1 VSLVRTRAVKAG
13 RRVRASYEGRWDRY
27 WLLGPLVAFLVL
39 TLGFPLLTD
48 LVYSVSDISFT
59 ALWSPHWAGLANY
72 VAVASDAVF
81 WQAAGFSLR
90 FAVIATIA
98 EVSVGFILVL
108 VLSPLLERHG
118 WLMAFLVLPMMIS
131 PALIGIMYRLML
143 NDFVGVVPQYLGILG
158 IDVELLGPDWVFT
171 TLVGIEILQWI
182 PFALLALLTAYQSI
196 PSELLEAA
204 RIDGGGVFAVFR
216 FVTWPIMIPAIA
228 ITTFIRFIDS
238 FRVFDH
244 IYVLTGG
251 GPGTL
256 TTSVSL
262 YIYKEFF
269 EQQRI
274 GMAVAASMFLLLG
287 SVLVLRLAMVWVLRG
302 ARS

>member
-1 VSLVRTRAVKAG
+1 MRARAVKIR

-27 WLLGPLVAFLVL
+27 WLLGPLTAFLAM
-39 TLGFPLLTD
+39 TLVFPLLTD
-48 LVYSVSDISFT
+48 LVYSFSDISFA
-59 ALWSPHWAGLANY
+59 ALWSPHWNGLGNY
-72 VAVASDAVF
+72 VAVATDPVF

-90 FAVIATIA
+90 FALIATVA
-98 EVSVGFILVL
+98 EVAIGFILVL
-108 VLSPLLERHG
+108 ALNPLIEKRG
-118 WLMAFLVLPMMIS
+118 WLLAFLVLPMMIS

-143 NDFVGVVPQYLGILG
+143 NDFVGVVPQYLGLLG
-158 IDVELLGPDWVFT
+158 IDVDLLGPDWVFT
-171 TLVGIEILQWI
+171 SLVVIEILQWI

-196 PSELLEAA
+196 PGELLEAA
-204 RIDGGGVFAVFR
+204 RIDGGGAFAVFR
-216 FVTWPIMIPAIA
+216 FVTWPIMIPALA

-238 FRVFDH
+238 FRVFDQ

-262 YIYKEFF
+262 YIYKAFF

-274 GMAVAASMFLLLG
+274 GEAVAASMFLLLG

-302 ARS
+302 ASS

>member
-1 VSLVRTRAVKAG
+1 MTLVRTRAVKVG
-13 RRVRASYEGRWDRY
+13 RHVRATYEGRWDRY

-39 TLGFPLLTD
+39 SLGFPLITD

-72 VAVASDAVF
+72 SAVATDPVF

-98 EVSVGFILVL
+98 EVCIGFILVL
-108 VLSPLLERHG
+108 VLSPLLEKHG

-143 NDFVGVVPQYLGILG
+143 NDFVGVVPQYLGMLG

-171 TLVGIEILQWI
+171 TLVTIEILQWI

-196 PSELLEAA
+196 PGELLEAA
-204 RIDGGGVFAVFR
+204 RIDGGGAFAVFR
-216 FVTWPIMIPAIA
+216 FVTWPIMIPALA

-251 GPGTL
+251 GPGTM

-302 ARS
+302 AGS

>member
-1 VSLVRTRAVKAG
+1 
-13 RRVRASYEGRWDRY
+13 
-27 WLLGPLVAFLVL
+27 
-39 TLGFPLLTD
+39 
-48 LVYSVSDISFT
+48 
-59 ALWSPHWAGLANY
+59 
-72 VAVASDAVF
+72 
-81 WQAAGFSLR
+81 
-90 FAVIATIA
+90 
-98 EVSVGFILVL
+98 
-108 VLSPLLERHG
+108 
-118 WLMAFLVLPMMIS
+118 MIS

-143 NDFVGVVPQYLGILG
+143 NDFVGVVPQYLGMLG

-171 TLVGIEILQWI
+171 TLVVIEILQWI